1 MKKHWRP
8 IALLIALAALCTL
21 SGCTRPMDEQLRQA
35 TLSGKTDDVTQLLGQ
50 GADPGYQYAGW
61 SVLMYAARDGQLEIV
76 RTLLDR
82 GAKVDAVAPRGITA
96 LMVAA
101 QRGHVEI
108 VKLLLARR
116 AFINARNDNDNTALM
131 YAAEFGHLDVAK
143 VLVEAGADL
152 NVRDGDRETALGI
165 ARRRGHLGIV
175 RLLTDQ
181 RAWE

>member
-1 MKKHWRP
+1 MKRHV
-8 IALLIALAALCTL
+8 LSLALAALCALT
-21 SGCTRPMDEQLRQA
+21 GCVRPMDEQLRQA
-35 TLSGKTDDVTQLLGQ
+35 TLGGKPDEVKQLLGQ

-61 SVLMYAARDGQLEIV
+61 TVLMYAARDGQLEIV
-76 RTLLDR
+76 RTLLDGR
-82 GAKVDAVAPRGITA
+82 AKVDAVAPRGITA

-108 VKLLLARR
+108 VKLLLAKR

-131 YAAEFGHLDVAK
+131 YAAEFGHLDVVK
-143 VLVEAGADL
+143 VLVDAGADL

-165 ARRRGHLGIV
+165 ARRRGYLDIV
-175 RLLTDQ
+175 RLLTDK